1 MLTLLF
7 LLSKENKT
15 AILRYSL
22 IGWGIINIPLGVYT
36 GLGLG
41 NPPDLPTMHHD
52 VSLVYEH
59 MLSAI
64 YIPLGI
70 CAILAAVNPIR
81 HKLLILFIIISSFS
95 HAGIMTYDAITTH
108 LTVWDG
114 LTVGLLTLY
123 GTGIWF
129 SIVFPRE
136 ITKNG
141 D

>member
-1 MLTLLF
+1 MF
-7 LLSKENKT
+7 SISKENKI
-15 AILRYSL
+15 AMLRYSL
-22 IGWGIINIPLGVYT
+22 IAWGIINIPLGVYT

-41 NPPDLPTMHHD
+41 NPPSLPMTHHD

-81 HKLLILFIIISSFS
+81 HKLLILFIILSSFS
-95 HAGIMTYDAITTH
+95 HAGIMTYDALTTH
-108 LTVWDG
+108 LTLWDG
-114 LTVGLLTLY
+114 LTVGPLTLY

-129 SIVFPRE
+129 SIVFPRG
-136 ITKNG
+136 ITKSG